1 METLS
6 LGIRL
11 PPAKKLAGR
20 KARPNGHLQHPR
32 LLYATVNTG
41 YAIVNA
47 VYGNPQKVF
56 TITPNQCSRSPVIT
70 VHDPP

>member
-11 PPAKKLAGR
+11 PPAKKLAGS

-32 LLYATVNTG
+32 LVYATVNTD
-41 YAIVNA
+41 YAIVNT
-47 VYGNPQKVF
+47 VYGINRKVF